1 MHRPAFR
8 PAPAPGTSKYG
19 PTGLFTPASFLHH
32 ELDPTTALAISSLAN
47 HSLTKGTWSAYRTA
61 YKMLRLCFKDTTTS
75 FPLSNSHIITF
86 ICWLNNRGLCLSTI
100 NSYLAG
106 LRQVHLAKGFTIPVI
121 RSDIVSQI
129 LTGKRNL
136 EAHSISVKPTR
147 IAVTPTILR
156 ILKITI
162 SADNLP
168 LADKKLFWLVCTLAF
183 HGSFRI
189 GELLTRSPLSFDPA
203 FTLLS
208 KDIFLNV
215 THVNNVPIKFIEINL
230 NSSKTSMTKA
240 VVLDVYPTNN
250 DLCPV
255 RAYIKWSSSHSSTN
269 NLPAF
274 RLNSGKSLTPN
285 LFNSKLRFWLRDHID
300 YSKVSVSGHSFRAGI
315 PTILA
320 TMGFAD
326 KDLQAAGRWSS
337 RAFEAYIKLPR
348 TKRIS
353 MAKALGNLRL

>member
-1 MHRPAFR
+1 MVHF
-8 PAPAPGTSKYG
+8 
-19 PTGLFTPASFLHH
+19 
-32 ELDPTTALAISSLAN
+32 ALVNFS
-47 HSLTKGTWSAYRTA
+47 R
-61 YKMLRLCFKDTTTS
+61 
-75 FPLSNSHIITF
+75 
-86 ICWLNNRGLCLSTI
+86 
-100 NSYLAG
+100 
-106 LRQVHLAKGFTIPVI
+106 
-121 RSDIVSQI
+121 
-129 LTGKRNL
+129 
-136 EAHSISVKPTR
+136 E
-147 IAVTPTILR
+147 
-156 ILKITI
+156 
-162 SADNLP
+162 
-168 LADKKLFWLVCTLAF
+168 
-183 HGSFRI
+183 
-189 GELLTRSPLSFDPA
+189 SPISFDPA